1 MPRKGSKKSSKS
13 KKVEKKSRRKASKK
27 ASKGSKKVSKG
38 SKKSKKAS
46 KKSKKGSKK
55 VSRGKGKKKSSK
67 KAKKVSKKASKK
79 PKKVSKKKSEKSKKS
94 KKKSKKSSQ
103 KGGDKKVRY
112 FRLVVNDEPKG
123 RFGASKPK
131 QAGSKAF
138 TSLLRELKTNNKKTG
153 GAIKFTIKE
162 CTRGSKQKE
171 YNYVGE
177 RKKLKKPTTVE
188 IQKGGEVQTIEYW
201 HNNHI
206 MKDK

>member
-79 PKKVSKKKSEKSKKS
+79 PKKVSKKKSKKS

>member
-1 MPRKGSKKSSKS
+1 MPEKGSKKSSKS

-55 VSRGKGKKKSSK
+55 VSRGKDKKKSSK

-79 PKKVSKKKSEKSKKS
+79 PKKVSKKKSKKS

-171 YNYVGE
+171 CNYVGE

>member
-55 VSRGKGKKKSSK
+55 VSRGKDKKKSSK

-79 PKKVSKKKSEKSKKS
+79 PKKVSKKKSKKS